1 VLSLRGIVPN
11 AIAGFAAIFILMAGA
26 ALRAQNAPEV
36 LAPEEAGLPAYAA
49 VVRDEAPEAT
59 AARLKWFTDARVGVM
74 FQWGDYSFPVMKD
87 LVTGV
92 KPEGYLYY
100 AEQAMFMSHASVG
113 DYTPR
118 AKQFTAEKYEPADWA
133 QLAKDA
139 GAKYVGI
146 TAKSY
151 DGFALFDSKASN
163 WNAAKASGAGR
174 DLIKPLAA
182 AVKARG
188 MKFGCY
194 YSQSVD
200 WVNPGGAIGAQQEW
214 DAAHQGSFDDYLAAV
229 SLPQVREIIQKFSP
243 DIIWWDSPYQMT
255 PKRAMAFFDVVTS
268 NPDLIESDHLG
279 GGVIGDF
286 FAPTKPTAPNEV
298 FTRPVEIKVAPAR
311 VYVRNNNR
319 NDPIA
324 GFIRAISQT
333 AGRGENALVMVDP
346 DAQGV
351 IPQYEIDE
359 LLALGQWLKINGE
372 AIYGTQRS
380 PFAAEVPLYYCTRRT
395 RDDGG
400 ATLYVHFYDWPPGGR
415 ITLHGILQPPTGA
428 TLLANGAGV
437 PTRFSRV
444 GLDLALPRTAPDPY
458 VSVVQIDFAAPMQRG
473 R

>member
-1 VLSLRGIVPN
+1 
-11 AIAGFAAIFILMAGA
+11 
-26 ALRAQNAPEV
+26 
-36 LAPEEAGLPAYAA
+36 
-49 VVRDEAPEAT
+49 
-59 AARLKWFTDARVGVM
+59 
-74 FQWGDYSFPVMKD
+74 
-87 LVTGV
+87 
-92 KPEGYLYY
+92 
-100 AEQAMFMSHASVG
+100 
-113 DYTPR
+113 
-118 AKQFTAEKYEPADWA
+118 
-133 QLAKDA
+133 
-139 GAKYVGI
+139 
-146 TAKSY
+146 
-151 DGFALFDSKASN
+151 
-163 WNAAKASGAGR
+163 
-174 DLIKPLAA
+174 
-182 AVKARG
+182 
-188 MKFGCY
+188 
-194 YSQSVD
+194 
-200 WVNPGGAIGAQQEW
+200 
-214 DAAHQGSFDDYLAAV
+214 
-229 SLPQVREIIQKFSP
+229 
-243 DIIWWDSPYQMT
+243 
-255 PKRAMAFFDVVTS
+255 
-268 NPDLIESDHLG
+268 
-279 GGVIGDF
+279 
-286 FAPTKPTAPNEV
+286 
-298 FTRPVEIKVAPAR
+298 